1 MADITDTELVK
12 TIADFLE
19 MGHVENIIAMFRQEP
34 DYYRLSGDILRD
46 ERFAVRM
53 GMAVLF
59 EELQT
64 IRPQEV
70 ELAIPSLQPLLT
82 DHNPFIRGEAAN
94 ILGLI
99 NTDMARKLLHPLVND
114 PDPQVAE
121 IVRDCLQDDSLS

>member
-1 MADITDTELVK
+1 MADITDAELVK

-19 MGHVENIIAMFRQEP
+19 MGHVENIIAMFRQDP

-59 EELQT
+59 EELQA

-70 ELAIPSLQPLLT
+70 ELAISSLSPLLS
-82 DHNPFIRGEAAN
+82 DKDPFIRGEAVN

-99 NTDMARKLLHPLVND
+99 NTDPARKLLHPLVND

-121 IVRDCLQDDSLS
+121 IARDCLEDEQ

>member
-1 MADITDTELVK
+1 MAELTDADLVK

-59 EELQT
+59 EEMQT
-64 IRPQEV
+64 LRPDDIEQ
-70 ELAIPSLQPLLT
+70 AIPSLIPLLGEN
-82 DHNPFIRGEAAN
+82 NPFLRGEAAN
-94 ILGLI
+94 LLGLI
-99 NTDMARKLLHPLVND
+99 NTDAARKLLQPLIND

-121 IVRDCLQDDSLS
+121 IARDALLNESSP